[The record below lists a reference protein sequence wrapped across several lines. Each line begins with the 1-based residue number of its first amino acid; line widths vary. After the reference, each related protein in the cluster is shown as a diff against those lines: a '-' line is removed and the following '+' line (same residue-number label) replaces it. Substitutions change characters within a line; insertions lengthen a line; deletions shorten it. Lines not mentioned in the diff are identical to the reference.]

1 MKLLTGI
8 LAATLTSVVA
18 IASANAADMYVPGP
32 GGYKDGPAYA
42 EVNWSGFYIGAQLA
56 ALGLRTK

>member
-32 GGYKDGPAYA
+32 GGYKDGPAYVA
-42 EVNWSGFYIGAQLA
+42 VNWRGLYIGA
-56 ALGLRTK
+56 